1 MLSFW
6 KVSSQLCAPLV
17 NKRVVNSWKKWH
29 QWCWKYLRSLMSFL
43 QKRPGKEQNLLKKT
57 AHQSSI
63 MNVKN
68 HRLATNQL
76 NFQHF
81 SDTFFSVSGF
91 PSLPVAR
98 PHRNCKASLAFWR
111 KMASSSV
118 ELKAHGSEIVFFQ
131 KTPGRFTCLGLQ
143 HGALV
148 QMSSLETILGDV

>member
-1 MLSFW
+1 MHPLWTKESSTAEKSGINDVENIFEVWCLSF
-6 KVSSQLCAPLV
+6 KNVLEK
-17 NKRVVNSWKKWH
+17 NKIS
-29 QWCWKYLRSLMSFL
+29 
-43 QKRPGKEQNLLKKT
+43 LKKT

-131 KTPGRFTCLGLQ
+131 KTPQRFTFLGLQ